1 MNRNCIAEI
10 DGYHFV
16 LTNNDVILHDGNT
29 AQSVLDKM
37 TRRWLFKN
45 IDVNSIDKSNV
56 EINALEQNATP
67 KFLIIFS
74 MNGHNQN
81 LQQLKLTYATED
93 ARDED
98 YEAIQ
103 EYVGVDLGDLPGG
116 GVPA

>member
-1 MNRNCIAEI
+1 MGIAKPFI
-10 DGYHFV
+10 FSATTVTGSSNMIN
-16 LTNNDVILHDGNT
+16 LNN
-29 AQSVLDKM
+29 
-37 TRRWLFKN
+37 
-45 IDVNSIDKSNV
+45 VNSIDKSNV